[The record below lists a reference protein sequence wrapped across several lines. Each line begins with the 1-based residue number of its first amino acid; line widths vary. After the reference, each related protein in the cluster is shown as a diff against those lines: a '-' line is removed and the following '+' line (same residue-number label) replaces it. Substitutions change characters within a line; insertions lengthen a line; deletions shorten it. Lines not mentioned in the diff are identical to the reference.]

1 MKRISVY
8 IAVVLAMH
16 LYLNKEQELLTC
28 FKVAFLLKRLLNKLY
43 AWGVTSE
50 LIHNQLKNVQCISGL
65 SQAMPLS

>member
-43 AWGVTSE
+43 AWG
-50 LIHNQLKNVQCISGL
+50 
-65 SQAMPLS
+65 